1 MGPLFFMVGEYG
13 VLVFYRFLRSK
24 NLWMRNMKIESK
36 RRFGSPLEFRVV
48 NTVML
53 ESGIDERNERTWGGI
68 DHRNSTKE
76 SSPSKW

>member
-1 MGPLFFMVGEYG
+1 
-13 VLVFYRFLRSK
+13 
-24 NLWMRNMKIESK
+24 MRNMKIESK

-53 ESGIDERNERTWGGI
+53 ESDIDERNERTWGGI